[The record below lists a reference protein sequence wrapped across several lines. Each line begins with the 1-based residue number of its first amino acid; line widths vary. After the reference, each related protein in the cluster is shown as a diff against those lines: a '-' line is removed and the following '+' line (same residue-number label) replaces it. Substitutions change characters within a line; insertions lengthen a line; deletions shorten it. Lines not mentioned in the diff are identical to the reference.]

1 MTDQPQVPGEQ
12 DRRDFLRKCGRFAV
26 ITPPAITLLLS
37 TTLSSD
43 ALAKSGG
50 RTRTHKEGGWR
61 CKRNGKHDNYWSKW
75 KLGRQSH

>member
-1 MTDQPQVPGEQ
+1 MTDQPQDPGEQ

-37 TTLSSD
+37 TSLSSD

-50 RTRTHKEGGWR
+50 RGGSLGKGGWR
-61 CKRNGKHDNYWSKW
+61 RGRHKHGKHRNFWPV
-75 KLGRQSH
+75 